1 MKALFKIFF
10 IALLLPTIVF
20 AGPEKFKGKYT
31 KEKTLKKEYTVN
43 ASAGLKIEN
52 SYGNI
57 DIVTWNENRTSIV
70 VTIKTN
76 GNDENEVEKK
86 LNDISVD
93 FSGNESLVTAKT
105 LFKNS
110 KSTWS
115 WFGSKSNNISMEIN
129 YVVKIP
135 VTNSVN
141 INNNYGTISIN
152 KLKGRAKIECD
163 YGQLIIGELLA
174 DNNSLSFNYT
184 NKSTIEF
191 MKNGTINADYSGF
204 TLGKADQIKLTANYT
219 DSEILDIKSLNYNCD
234 YGKVTINKSQDL
246 IGRGDYL
253 TSRIGTITGSADL
266 NTNYGNITIE
276 KLTSTAKN
284 VSISA
289 DYTQVKLGFENNYN
303 FNFLVN
309 TSYSG
314 FKGENTVNVTKS
326 SKDGSDKMYSG
337 YHGSSTT
344 SNSININS
352 SYGNV
357 TFNEL

>member
-234 YGKVTINKSQDL
+234 YGKVTIKKSHDL
-246 IGRGDYL
+246 IGQGDYL